1 MNSTFQER
9 QKAEAV
15 ERLRLMGVQEEYI
28 RDFEQNDQVP
38 IFVEDGITLKDLS
51 PHNIDAIRYLQDN
64 AGTKVYLV
72 VRTTFGDLDV
82 VDTLFIVHQFED
94 RWSEDKECVKKGYA
108 MSLTMS
114 CRHGGFTEFGLT
126 VFRRLPD
133 GRIVR
138 EK

>member
-1 MNSTFQER
+1 MNRTFEER

-28 RDFEQNDQVP
+28 RDFEQNEQVH
-38 IFVEDGITLKDLS
+38 IFVEDGITPKDLS
-51 PHNIDAIRYLQDN
+51 PHDIDAIHYLQDK
-64 AGTKVYLV
+64 AGTMVYLV
-72 VRTTFGDLDV
+72 VRTAFGDLGV

-94 RWSEDKECVKKGYA
+94 RWSKDKEGMKKGNA

-114 CRHGGFTEFGLT
+114 YRHGGFTEFGLT

-133 GRIVR
+133 GKIVR

>member
-1 MNSTFQER
+1 MNRTFEER

-28 RDFEQNDQVP
+28 RDFEQNDQVH
-38 IFVEDGITLKDLS
+38 IFVDGITLKDLS
-51 PHNIDAIRYLQDN
+51 PHDIHAIHYLQDK
-64 AGTKVYLV
+64 ARAKVYLI
-72 VRTTFGDLDV
+72 VRTTFGDLGV
-82 VDTLFIVHQFED
+82 VDTLFIVHKFED
-94 RWSEDKECVKKGYA
+94 RWSEDKECVKKGNA
-108 MSLTMS
+108 MSLTMGY
-114 CRHGGFTEFGLT
+114 RHGGFTEFGLT